1 MQDAPNTAISNEYRS
16 VPISILVESATNP
29 RKRFDEKNLEELA
42 ASMRAQGILAPLL
55 VRELDESKYEVVA
68 GARRLRAAKLA
79 ELGTVPVRV
88 VKLTDA
94 ESIEAQVVENLQRED
109 IHPLEESLGFKSL
122 LQLGEPTY
130 TIASIAARAGKS
142 EAYVQGRI
150 KLADLIPSVAEAFLK
165 DTIAIGHAL
174 LIAKLPDSQQQEAF
188 NAAFRGMW
196 TTDGNSQVLIPVRE
210 LAAWIESNILLQ
222 LGSAPFDK
230 QDEALVPAAG
240 SCSNCPKR
248 TGFNKLLFADVRKD
262 SCTDPQCFRAKIDAH
277 ASKKAWR
284 GYLESLTESGDLD
297 AALRGAD
304 APKKEIASSID
315 SLLRH
320 SKVYQHSEQFRQ
332 MVSFMA
338 RFRDY
343 APYNNMLVRMQN
355 PTCSFYATERDWCDR
370 FGRNLKEDARPML
383 ILAPMHPVMLVYAL
397 DETEGKDLPKELE
410 NFASY
415 QGEWKPD
422 WLERTVQNAAVRDRI
437 RVDFKILSS
446 TNAGFATLAHS
457 TGEWKMR
464 IAIHSKLD
472 EPSQYGTLCHELAH
486 IYLVT

>member
-1 MQDAPNTAISNEYRS
+1 VDVVVGVLCSHQQPSAWDLVNTIE
-16 VPISILVESATNP
+16 
-29 RKRFDEKNLEELA
+29 
-42 ASMRAQGILAPLL
+42 
-55 VRELDESKYEVVA
+55 RELGWK
-68 GARRLRAAKLA
+68 ARWSLKAAVS
-79 ELGTVPVRV
+79 EL
-88 VKLTDA
+88 
-94 ESIEAQVVENLQRED
+94 
-109 IHPLEESLGFKSL
+109 KS
-122 LQLGEPTY
+122 
-130 TIASIAARAGKS
+130 AS
-142 EAYVQGRI
+142 
-150 KLADLIPSVAEAFLK
+150 
-165 DTIAIGHAL
+165 T
-174 LIAKLPDSQQQEAF
+174 
-188 NAAFRGMW
+188 
-196 TTDGNSQVLIPVRE
+196 
-210 LAAWIESNILLQ
+210 
-222 LGSAPFDK
+222 
-230 QDEALVPAAG
+230 
-240 SCSNCPKR
+240 
-248 TGFNKLLFADVRKD
+248 
-262 SCTDPQCFRAKIDAH
+262 
-277 ASKKAWR
+277 SKKAWR
-284 GYLESLTESGDLD
+284 AYLESLTESGDLD

-320 SKVYQHSEQFRQ
+320 SKVYQYSEQFRE

-464 IAIHSKLD
+464 IAIHSQLD

-486 IYLVT
+486 IYLGHLGSDRDHWWQSRTDLDSRAVEIEAESTAFIVTTRLGLAGSSAAYVSRYLNAGPLPSSVSLDQVAKVATRIQQMVDRTFRPRE